1 MAEIP
6 EEFTETY
13 GFHLDSHKDG
23 VKLFEKPVDFDNDRA
38 AHSPL
43 SLLAVGN
50 LKKVYIASNFSQV
63 VIGHVETL
71 EEDRKYFDIGQ
82 TTIVAISADN
92 EHVFVVTEGT
102 LKRAPTDE
110 LFQGKETFNELQK
123 NVKNFKTSPTVPD
136 LSAALLDSGVLSIL
150 KGDQIVH
157 SLDNVDCFSWDLDG
171 TTIGTAI
178 GAEFAVYKPDGTK
191 VSSYTSDEKIN
202 DLVSLQSGQWLLQSN
217 PPDEDP
223 IYKLLVN
230 DAGSFNTLE
239 VPLAPPFGEVERVQ
253 QMYFSHLQN
262 WINGTTMTLVSTSL
276 ATEIASFETKGGQ
289 TKLMAHA
296 NDTDRAELPV
306 DDKSG
311 DDTLPVGMAVDV
323 TGTSRVVKEPCLGVE
338 EANGVLPRLF
348 CLNHLGHLV
357 VWDVFESHHILNDGL
372 SLERALP
379 QLKSVEVSPA
389 KSESASLGAFSA
401 PAKVDPVTKGPFS
414 APPIAELKA
423 EQSKPAAPPASPYK
437 STIGST
443 PSSGF
448 GQLGFG
454 ANLSGGFGQSGFGQ
468 SGFGQSGFGQ
478 SGFGQKS
485 ETQKS
490 SEVKSGFGSY
500 ASKGTE
506 SKSSPFGN
514 TSASNDI
521 FGDSSNAK
529 PFGSTTE
536 SKSIFGDSS
545 NAKPFG
551 STTETKSIFGASLET
566 KPIGSSLE
574 TKPFGSSSETKPF
587 GSTSETKPF
596 GSSEKKSIFGNP
608 TDAKPFGLSSQTSSA
623 FGTPSS
629 AQPFGSSSDSKPFG
643 QPALPGASPT
653 PSSSDL
659 VPSQPK
665 SSFIVSSESES
676 EDSASNSDTSS
687 EEKPGFEAS
696 QKPFGFGLKPSLGSV
711 AASSPISQ
719 LGDQKQTEESQSAK
733 HADLSSGLNKLSVNQ
748 SEKESSASE
757 SEGQASSSGSESEAS
772 ASSIGKPSADKE
784 ISSKLS
790 PFGKLA
796 SRQLESS
803 SGVNESKLHDRET
816 TGFGGFFKPGLTET
830 SNEKPGF
837 FGQQSSEKPSH
848 FPSLSGQEK
857 TQEEDISSGVDHE
870 VNSKIAET
878 RSKGPER
885 VPQRSSP
892 FDVLKKSSV
901 STSESEKAA
910 PLPPKHVEG
919 LEESLTRDQLA
930 EGSKKSVEP
939 ERGLLELL
947 TIDMSGS
954 QSGASKDSLAEK
966 PSSSIK
972 SQPADTPEASEESS
986 SPEILPS
993 SESRSVTPAG
1003 NEEVAERPVSE
1014 GSVPPTKDSS
1024 VSKAP
1029 ATAPLSIGKALLSV
1043 KESTPDEFDDAPPLD
1058 EVEIRVFG
1066 QLGKGE
1072 NTGTKVEQE
1081 MRLVLQTT
1089 EAISKV
1095 FRLNAKKVNDRIRA
1109 LDYDKDPTDYRRLG
1123 TAKVIR
1129 AEAEKKT
1136 PEAQLILKVARDL
1149 NARMEEVM
1157 DLANQSEEK
1166 RKSCERLVLQ
1176 VAKFEKSLSSENV
1189 KDRPLEIR
1197 GEMLK
1202 LRLREKL
1209 RKIESLYEEAL
1220 EKLVPLSLEQSSDS
1234 SLVEK
1239 LEEAAFEISAKL
1251 HRHLKDIAR
1260 IEEDINE
1267 LQGIKLLTD
1276 GKVQRTVAL
1285 RSLGESKWAWARQLA
1300 NTTVVED
1307 LL

>member
-50 LKKVYIASNFSQV
+50 LKKVYIASNISQV
-63 VIGHVETL
+63 VVGHVETL
-71 EEDRKYFDIGQ
+71 EEDRKYFDIEQ

-92 EHVFVVTEGT
+92 EHVYVVTEGT

-110 LFQGKETFNELQK
+110 LLQGKETFHELQK
-123 NVKNFKTSPTVPD
+123 NVKHFKTSPTVPD

-157 SLDNVDCFSWDLDG
+157 SLDNVDCFAWDLDG
-171 TTIGTAI
+171 TGVGTAT
-178 GAEFAVYKPDGTK
+178 GAEFAVYKPDGTN

-223 IYKLLVN
+223 IYKLLVHN
-230 DAGSFNTLE
+230 AGSFNTLE
-239 VPLAPPFGEVERVQ
+239 VPLAPPFGEVQRVQ

-262 WINGTTMTLVSTSL
+262 WINGTTLTLVSTSL
-276 ATEIASFETKGGQ
+276 ATEIASFESKGEQ

-338 EANGVLPRLF
+338 EASGVLPRLF

-357 VWDVFESHHILNDGL
+357 VWDVFESNQILNDDL

-401 PAKVDPVTKGPFS
+401 PAKADPVTKGPFS

-478 SGFGQKS
+478 SGFGQSGFGQSGFGQKS

-490 SEVKSGFGSY
+490 SDVKSGFGSY
-500 ASKGTE
+500 ASKSTE
-506 SKSSPFGN
+506 SKSSPFGS

-521 FGDSSNAK
+521 FDGSSNAK

-536 SKSIFGDSS
+536 SKSIFGDS

-551 STTETKSIFGASLET
+551 STTESKSIFGAS
-566 KPIGSSLE
+566 SE

-587 GSTSETKPF
+587 GSSSETKPF
-596 GSSEKKSIFGNP
+596 GPSEKKSIFGNP
-608 TDAKPFGLSSQTSSA
+608 TDAKPFGLSSQNSSA

-629 AQPFGSSSDSKPFG
+629 AQPFGSSSESKPFG
-643 QPALPGASPT
+643 QSALPGASPT
-653 PSSSDL
+653 PSSSDK

-676 EDSASNSDTSS
+676 EDSASNSDPSS
-687 EEKPGFEAS
+687 EKKPGFEAS
-696 QKPFGFGLKPSLGSV
+696 QRPFGFGLKPSLGSV
-711 AASSPISQ
+711 AASSPFSQ
-719 LGDQKQTEESQSAK
+719 LGEQKQTEDIQSAK
-733 HADLSSGLNKLSVNQ
+733 QANLSSGLNKLSVNQ
-748 SEKESSASE
+748 SEKKSSASE
-757 SEGQASSSGSESEAS
+757 SESEAS
-772 ASSIGKPSADKE
+772 SSSIGKPSADKE
-784 ISSKLS
+784 ISSKLA

-796 SRQLESS
+796 SRQSESS

-830 SNEKPGF
+830 SNEKPRL

-857 TQEEDISSGVDHE
+857 TQEEDISSGVDDE

-878 RSKGPER
+878 RSKGPEGA
-885 VPQRSSP
+885 PQRSSP

-901 STSESEKAA
+901 STSESDKAG

-919 LEESLTRDQLA
+919 LEESLTRGQPV
-930 EGSKKSVEP
+930 EGSTKSVEP

-947 TIDMSGS
+947 TKDIMGGS

-972 SQPADTPEASEESS
+972 SQPADTPEASKESS
-986 SPEILPS
+986 SPEIIPS
-993 SESRSVTPAG
+993 SESRSVTPVG
-1003 NEEVAERPVSE
+1003 NEEVAGRPVSE

-1029 ATAPLSIGKALLSV
+1029 ATAPLSIEKVLLSM
-1043 KESTPDEFDDAPPLD
+1043 KETTPDEFDDAPPLD

-1095 FRLNAKKVNDRIRA
+1095 FRLNAKKVDDRIKA
-1109 LDYDKDPTDYRRLG
+1109 LDYGKDPTDYRRLG

-1129 AEAEKKT
+1129 AEAEKKSA
-1136 PEAQLILKVARDL
+1136 EAQLILKIARDL
-1149 NARMEEVM
+1149 NTRMEEVM

-1176 VAKFEKSLSSENV
+1176 VAKFEKALSSENA

-1267 LQGIKLLTD
+1267 LQGRKLLTD
-1276 GKVQRTVAL
+1276 RKVQRTVAL